1 MIRIEDWSGLG
12 GSTQRLHHKHSVIT
26 RYIHS
31 VATVTLKDELAVFM
45 MGPAELQAMV
55 PPPDLEEYHAEV
67 TVSAGHLRNL
77 ALLYTEWI
85 DKEDAI
91 SALEEG
97 IAGLNLANASMD
109 RANLL
114 WDAFLDEDA

>member
-45 MGPAELQAMV
+45 MGAKQDRQAEI
-55 PPPDLEEYHAEV
+55 D
-67 TVSAGHLRNL
+67 
-77 ALLYTEWI
+77 EWRI
-85 DKEDAI
+85 V
-91 SALEEG
+91 G
-97 IAGLNLANASMD
+97 
-109 RANLL
+109 
-114 WDAFLDEDA
+114 